1 MRVSQKAAALMD
13 AMMDDSTEDEDDSA
27 AAADGT
33 STAADDT
40 STAVAAEAP
49 ELESSEKTIGDAAS
63 KLGLRK
69 SASGGGGGAAQQARM
84 AMIVQVRRQSGLVLS
99 CRVLS
104 CLVLSCLVLCFLSCP
119 VLSCLV
125 HQIFR
130 LFSFTELRFVVV
142 VFVCTSQNFEEGD
155 EGWDAEGGSTIAVE
169 AGASDTH
176 TSNILL
182 P

>member
-104 CLVLSCLVLCFLSCP
+104 CLVLSCVVFL

-125 HQIFR
+125 
-130 LFSFTELRFVVV
+130 LSCASNLSV
-142 VFVCTSQNFEEGD
+142 VFVYRVAFRCCCFCLHLTEFR
-155 EGWDAEGGSTIAVE
+155 GGRRRV
-169 AGASDTH
+169 GC
-176 TSNILL
+176 
-182 P
+182 